1 MKIEKII
8 KQNKQ
13 YTLLKVEGNFEPYV
27 VAWKF
32 NGKDWCQGHY
42 FDTLADAEKCY
53 AEKTQES
60 WDLFGQVLNGNT
72 RRHYC

>member
-13 YTLLKVEGNFEPYV
+13 YTLLKTAGTCEPYV
-27 VAWKF
+27 VAWMF

-42 FDTLADAEKCY
+42 FDTLEEATAD
-53 AEKTQES
+53 
-60 WDLFGQVLNGNT
+60 FINRT
-72 RRHYC
+72 R